1 MSTPFDSPDPIFG
14 APDPIFGQ
22 PAAQPAPA
30 QPAPAQ
36 PQHVHFDPA
45 PSAAERR
52 VAAGKEVK
60 PHRKLSDRIPRL
72 PEMPRMDPEKL
83 AQPEQRQVACVN
95 MKLAGASFHE
105 IATELDYANADA
117 ARTAYYSALANMH
130 PPENIETL
138 RQAEGLRA
146 EGLFRS
152 SLAMATASYFVVTEK
167 DAETGEEYEVMVA
180 NTEQLKWHEQAAKD
194 LALHAAI
201 TGAKAPARMEV
212 NASTEEINR
221 IVHLIVQNQ
230 GAEVPREA
238 SIWQID
244 EIEAIDAEIVDEEN

>member
-1 MSTPFDSPDPIFG
+1 MSTPFDAPDPIFG

-22 PAAQPAPA
+22 PSTPPPPPAPE
-30 QPAPAQ
+30 
-36 PQHVHFDPA
+36 PQHIAFDPA

-52 VAAGKEVK
+52 AAAGKEVK

-72 PEMPRMDPEKL
+72 PEMPRMDPAKL

-105 IATELDYANADA
+105 IATELNYANADA

-130 PPENIETL
+130 PPEDIETL

-146 EGLFRS
+146 EALFRA
-152 SLAMATASYFVVTEK
+152 SLAKATASHFVATEV
-167 DAETGEEYEVMVA
+167 DEETGEEYEVKIA

-230 GAEVPREA
+230 DGEVPREA
-238 SIWQID
+238 SIWQMD
-244 EIEAIDAEIVDEEN
+244 EIEAIDAEIVEED